1 MRRLPTIL
9 ISIAAF
15 LLVVFVY
22 YQSTYVSGTEIDV
35 RSFRMRNFAFR
46 RDPFTNLQLTGV
58 KYSSYDSS
66 SLWNSWTSHS
76 TIDSAIQAQLTAPV
90 RKNRWDL
97 VGYDQSF
104 IDADAQILIDLL
116 SVQDAK
122 YEFAWLVWTKD
133 NPKKARVFWPAVQT
147 LAQMNAYQ
155 LLPDL
160 FEIAISDNSANELH
174 LATSSYMATSLSELS
189 SKIKDTEK
197 ERAAEMAAVALTYD
211 NAQPLPDTS
220 NNTENDSA
228 DADNKTDAKAEIES
242 IE

>member
-1 MRRLPTIL
+1 M
-9 ISIAAF
+9 SIAAF
-15 LLVVFVY
+15 LLVMFVY

-46 RDPFTNLQLTGV
+46 RDPFTNFQLTGV

-66 SLWNSWTSHS
+66 ALWNSWTSHS
-76 TIDSAIQAQLTAPV
+76 TIDSAIQALLTAPV
-90 RKNRWDL
+90 RKSRWDL

-116 SVQDAK
+116 SVQDTK

-147 LAQMNAYQ
+147 LAQLNAYQ

-160 FEIAISDNSANELH
+160 FEIAISDNSVNELH
-174 LATSSYMATSLSELS
+174 MAASSYMARSLSDLS
-189 SKIKDTEK
+189 SKLEGTDK
-197 ERAAEMAAVALTYD
+197 ELAAEVAATALTYE
-211 NAQPLPDTS
+211 NAQPLPDA
-220 NNTENDSA
+220 ENDSA
-228 DADNKTDAKAEIES
+228 EADKKTEAKAEIES